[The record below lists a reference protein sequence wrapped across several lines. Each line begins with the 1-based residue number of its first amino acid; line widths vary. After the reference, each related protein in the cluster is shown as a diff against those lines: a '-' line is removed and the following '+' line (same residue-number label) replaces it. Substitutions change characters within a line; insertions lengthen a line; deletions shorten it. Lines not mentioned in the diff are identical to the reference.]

1 MVVFFFLPPA
11 EFLSNHFIM
20 NSTTETSYNRTVHIP
35 CLEVARRVF
44 NLTKED
50 GRVIRTALGYEG
62 HEKLILLHERFL
74 SEFERLDLDDYYE
87 ALCTIL
93 NTPPQPDIVEGVVM
107 VQIQTEEVDHPM
119 TVLIKASKALH
130 LDLDEQHNTAYNAY
144 KGLMAG
150 KLGRL
155 KQATLTEE
163 EFTLARDNNFKREF
177 LVKPR
182 EQFL

>member
-1 MVVFFFLPPA
+1 
-11 EFLSNHFIM
+11 
-20 NSTTETSYNRTVHIP
+20 
-35 CLEVARRVF
+35 
-44 NLTKED
+44 
-50 GRVIRTALGYEG
+50 
-62 HEKLILLHERFL
+62 
-74 SEFERLDLDDYYE
+74 
-87 ALCTIL
+87 
-93 NTPPQPDIVEGVVM
+93 
-107 VQIQTEEVDHPM
+107 M